1 MEQSDYKSIFFTRSL
16 LSRIIEQTWEDALNF
31 KQYKNP
37 YTCEEIRT
45 NRRDALLWFAS
56 DEFLQW
62 CGALGLDDEA
72 ILNELK
78 KRYAMR
84 KMQGRNES
92 VLLSEREQQ
101 EVSEEEVF
109 ELRQQDDNEGGLC
122 GEASCGVWSD
132 EGSDEGIEEKACEE
146 RCKKK

>member
-72 ILNELK
+72 ILEELK
-78 KRYAMR
+78 KKYAMR
-84 KMQGRNES
+84 KVQGGNKS
-92 VLLSEREQQ
+92 VLLSEREQPK
-101 EVSEEEVF
+101 VSAEEMF
-109 ELRQQDDNEGGLC
+109 ELRQQDDNEGSLC
-122 GEASCGVWSD
+122 EQASCGVWSD
-132 EGSDEGIEEKACEE
+132 EGSDEKACEE